1 MWVRV
6 RCIAGP
12 VCRGRGLAHQLD
24 RSVSLLGA
32 ECGEVKRRLSEVGT
46 APWTPCPGH
55 QVTAQSAAEKVGD
68 ESRWLPAEGS
78 AWFPSL
84 ELGLLL
90 ARQACREE
98 SG

>member
-6 RCIAGP
+6 RCVAGA

-24 RSVSLLGA
+24 HGVSLLVP
-32 ECGEVKRRLSEVGT
+32 ECSEVKRRRSELGT
-46 APWTPCPGH
+46 APWTPYPRH
-55 QVTAQSAAEKVGD
+55 QVKAQSAAEKVGD

-84 ELGLLL
+84 EPGLLL

>member
-1 MWVRV
+1 MRV
-6 RCIAGP
+6 QCVAGA

-24 RSVSLLGA
+24 RSVGLLVA
-32 ECGEVKRRLSEVGT
+32 ECSEVKRRRSELGT
-46 APWTPCPGH
+46 APWTPHSATGH
-55 QVTAQSAAEKVGD
+55 QVTAQRAAEKVGD

-90 ARQACREE
+90 ARQACGE
-98 SG
+98 